1 MKKALYILS
10 ACALMLTASCSSD
23 YLELQPN
30 SSAST
35 GTIFETTD
43 NVKLAVNGLSRLMT
57 KQYLGQ
63 QGCNGE
69 GTIRTW
75 YGNYPG
81 NDYQKSNLTGWSSI
95 INSLFLERS
104 TSLYD
109 YYPWFYY
116 KTLTCK

>member
-43 NVKLAVNGLSRLMT
+43 NVKLAVNGLSMVRVQYVHGMATILATTTRRAILQDGRLSST
-57 KQYLGQ
+57 ACSWSVQLLCTTIILG
-63 QGCNGE
+63 
-69 GTIRTW
+69 
-75 YGNYPG
+75 
-81 NDYQKSNLTGWSSI
+81 SI
-95 INSLFLERS
+95 ITR
-104 TSLYD
+104 
-109 YYPWFYY
+109 
-116 KTLTCK
+116 